1 MILVDTSAWVEYLR
15 DTGSPVCL
23 RVEALLSEG
32 FHVCDPVRLE
42 VLAGARD
49 DAHLR
54 QLRSLLGRGTDVPV
68 VREHYDVAASLYRE
82 CRRQGR
88 TVRKMMDCLIA
99 AAAVQVGVPVL
110 HADADFDAMVACT
123 ALRSA

>member
-1 MILVDTSAWVEYLR
+1 MEFLR
-15 DTGSPVCL
+15 DTGSRACE
-23 RVEALLSEG
+23 RVDDLLAEG

-49 DAHLR
+49 DRHLR
-54 QLRSLLGRGTDVPV
+54 ELRALLSAGSELDLTPA
-68 VREHYDVAASLYRE
+68 HYELAASLYRE

-88 TVRKMMDCLIA
+88 TVRKLLDCLIA
-99 AAAVQVGVPVL
+99 AVAVSAGVPVL
-110 HADADFDAMVACT
+110 HADTDFDALEACT